1 MKAIPDNET
10 VLAIDPGNIDTA
22 YCTLRG
28 KSILNFGKVSNAEML
43 TILRNR
49 GPRETNAEFL
59 GDRHD
64 HVACEMICSYGMPAG
79 ASLFDTC
86 VFIGEIRAAALRPV
100 TLMPRIQVKS
110 HICHSGKATDSNI
123 RQALIDLFGP
133 QGKKSA
139 PGPTFG
145 ISADVWSALAIA
157 ETFRSG
163 DFTPYILSADKLNTV
178 ETSKTTS

>member
-1 MKAIPDNET
+1 MSILKAIPDCDR

-22 YCTLRG
+22 YCVLRG
-28 KSILNFGKVSNAEML
+28 SDIGAFGKVPNERML
-43 TILRNR
+43 AILRDQNY
-49 GPRETNAEFL
+49 E
-59 GDRHD
+59 HI
-64 HVACEMICSYGMPAG
+64 ACEMICSYGMPAG

-86 VFIGEIRAAALRPV
+86 VFIGEIRAKARQSV
-100 TLMPRIQVKS
+100 TLIPRIQVKS

-163 DFTPYILSADKLNTV
+163 DYTPYILSADKPENIACP
-178 ETSKTTS
+178 K

>member
-1 MKAIPDNET
+1 MPKKIPDNEV

-22 YCTLRG
+22 YCSLRG
-28 KSILNFGKVSNAEML
+28 RTILNFGKVPNAEML
-43 TILRNR
+43 TILRR
-49 GPRETNAEFL
+49 HGAWKTNEEAKL
-59 GDRHD
+59 DMYD

-86 VFIGEIRAAALRPV
+86 VFIGEIRAASLETV
-100 TLMPRIQVKS
+100 TLIPRIQVKS

-157 ETFRSG
+157 KTFQSG
-163 DFTPYILSADKLNTV
+163 DFTPYILSADKPENALDKV
-178 ETSKTTS
+178 S

>member
-1 MKAIPDNET
+1 MPSQIPDNEV

-28 KSILNFGKVSNAEML
+28 RNIVAFGKVPNALML
-43 TILRNR
+43 QILRNR
-49 GPRETNAEFL
+49 GLKELNIEFIK
-59 GDRHD
+59 DSYD

-86 VFIGEIRAAALRPV
+86 VFIGEIRAAALREV
-100 TLMPRIQVKS
+100 TLIPRIQVKS

-123 RQALIDLFGP
+123 RQALIDMFGP

-163 DFTPYILSADKLNTV
+163 DFTPYILSADKPENACQ
-178 ETSKTTS
+178 K

>member
-1 MKAIPDNET
+1 MPNKISDNEV

-22 YCTLRG
+22 YCTLQGRKIG
-28 KSILNFGKVSNAEML
+28 RFGKIPNAEML
-43 TILRNR
+43 TILGWR
-49 GPRETNAEFL
+49 GHVPDGGECADL
-59 GDRHD
+59 LYD

-86 VFIGEIRAAALRPV
+86 VFIGEIRTAALREV
-100 TLMPRIQVKS
+100 TLIPRIQVKS

-157 ETFRSG
+157 KTFQSG
-163 DFTPYILSADKLNTV
+163 DFTPYILSADKPENALDKV
-178 ETSKTTS
+178 S

>member
-1 MKAIPDNET
+1 MPAKIPDNEV
-10 VLAIDPGNIDTA
+10 VLAIDPGNIETA
-22 YCTLRG
+22 YCSLRG
-28 KSILNFGKVSNAEML
+28 RTILNFGKVPNAEML
-43 TILRNR
+43 AILRNR
-49 GPRETNAEFL
+49 GPRDTNAEFL
-59 GDRHD
+59 GDRYNY
-64 HVACEMICSYGMPAG
+64 VSCEMICSYGMPAG

-86 VFIGEIRAAALRPV
+86 VFIGEIRAAALREV
-100 TLMPRIQVKS
+100 TLIPRIQVKS

-157 ETFRSG
+157 KTFQSG
-163 DFTPYILSADKLNTV
+163 DFTPYILSADKPENTLEKV
-178 ETSKTTS
+178 S